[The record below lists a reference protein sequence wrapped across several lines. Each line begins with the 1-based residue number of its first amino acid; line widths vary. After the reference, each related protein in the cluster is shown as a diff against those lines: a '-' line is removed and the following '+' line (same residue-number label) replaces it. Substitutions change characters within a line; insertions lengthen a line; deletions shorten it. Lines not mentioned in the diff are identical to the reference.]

1 MFPHTVTVVN
11 IVDGNWHKEIVE
23 EVFYYSDKIVS
34 LDGKAEKYVDTHTCI
49 FSNQSLKE
57 YRNISDYKDNFKGF
71 TLQTN
76 DLIVKGKISD
86 INDIRSLQK
95 SGLDYFS
102 IKTISKNNDFGSVEL
117 RNIEVT
123 D

>member
-11 IVDGNWHKEIVE
+11 IINGNWHKEIVE

-95 SGLDYFS
+95 IGLDYFS

>member
-1 MFPHTVTVVN
+1 MFPHAITVVN
-11 IVDGNWHKEIVE
+11 IIDGNWHKEIVE
-23 EVFYYSDKIVS
+23 DVFYYSDKIVS
-34 LDGKAEKYVDTHTCI
+34 LDGKAEKYIDTHVCI
-49 FSNQSLKE
+49 FSNQSLKKYRDINE
-57 YRNISDYKDNFKGF
+57 YKTDFKGF

-76 DLIVKGKISD
+76 DLIIKGKMTD

-102 IKTISKNNDFGSVEL
+102 IKTISKNNDYGSIEL

>member
-1 MFPHTVTVVN
+1 MFPHAITIVN
-11 IVDGNWHKEIVE
+11 IIDGNWHKEIVE
-23 EVFYYSDKIVS
+23 DVFYYSDKIVN
-34 LDGKAEKYVDTHTCI
+34 LDDKAEKYIDTHTCI
-49 FSNQSLKE
+49 FSNQSLKKYRDINE
-57 YRNISDYKDNFKGF
+57 YKTDFKGF

-76 DLIVKGKISD
+76 DLIVKGKITD

-102 IKTISKNNDFGSVEL
+102 IKTISKNNDYGSIEL

>member
-1 MFPHTVTVVN
+1 MFPHAITVVN
-11 IVDGNWHKEIVE
+11 IIDGNWHKEIVE
-23 EVFYYSDKIVS
+23 DVFYYSDKIVS
-34 LDGKAEKYVDTHTCI
+34 LDGKAEKYIDTHVCI
-49 FSNQSLKE
+49 FSNQSLKKYRDINE
-57 YRNISDYKDNFKGF
+57 YKTDFKGF

-76 DLIVKGKISD
+76 DLIVKGKITD

-102 IKTISKNNDFGSVEL
+102 IKTISKNNDYGSIEL